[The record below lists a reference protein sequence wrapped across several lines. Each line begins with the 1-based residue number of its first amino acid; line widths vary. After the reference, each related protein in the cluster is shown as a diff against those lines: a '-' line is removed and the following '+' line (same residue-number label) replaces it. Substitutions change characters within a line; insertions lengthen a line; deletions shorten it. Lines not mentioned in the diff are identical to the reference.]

1 MMSIDSF
8 DEDSNVWA
16 ANKKKSLVVNFAI
29 HGKKVI
35 YLLHRSAQNFPI
47 SLFNIS
53 RLLLQ
58 IKTYQDKF

>member
-1 MMSIDSF
+1 MFEQQI
-8 DEDSNVWA
+8 
-16 ANKKKSLVVNFAI
+16 KKNSLVVNFAF